1 MTPAPQPVPRGP
13 RRHVWPRVLVL
24 LLALFLP
31 GTHATGPDGPV
42 AVTVAGES
50 TTAEADVLDTVLR
63 PSARTTRRTEA
74 APRPTPLPA
83 ASRPA
88 RAARPAAPG
97 PPDPPHDPRPPRS
110 WVLRC

>member
-1 MTPAPQPVPRGP
+1 MTPAPQPALRGP
-13 RRHVWPRVLVL
+13 RRPVWPRVLVL
-24 LLALFLP
+24 LLALLLP
-31 GTHATGPDGPV
+31 GAHATAPGGPV

-74 APRPTPLPA
+74 APRRAPLPA

-88 RAARPAAPG
+88 HPARPAAPG
-97 PPDPPHDPRPPRS
+97 PAHPPHVPRPPRS